1 MLDETN
7 DKIALSAALR
17 HALSLDEL
25 SVAYQPQVSLDTGQV
40 IGMEALARWD
50 SLELGLVS
58 PDRFIPVAEDSG
70 MILQLGEWVLRKAT
84 TDAMAIQRE
93 LGRPLKLAVNVS
105 PRQFRSPDW
114 LAVVARALEDSG
126 FDPENLE
133 LEITEGI
140 LMDDPRDVIEV
151 LHATRKLGIDIV
163 VDDFGTGFSSLAY
176 LTRFPIDKIKI
187 DRSFVRDLTADDA
200 DAAIVDTIIV
210 MAHTLGM
217 KVVAEGIET
226 ADQWECLRERGCDE
240 AQGYLFSEAVFAD
253 RFAEVVGAMRPVTSC

>member
-17 HALSLDEL
+17 HALGLDEL
-25 SVAYQPQVSLDTGQV
+25 SVAYQPQVSLETGEV
-40 IGMEALARWD
+40 VGMEALARWD
-50 SLELGLVS
+50 SLELGFVS
-58 PDRFIPVAEDSG
+58 PERFIPVAEDSG
-70 MILQLGEWVLRKAT
+70 MILELGEWVLRQAC
-84 TDAMAIQRE
+84 TDATAIQRQ

-114 LAVVARALEDSG
+114 LTLVQRALDDSG
-126 FDPENLE
+126 FDPANLE

-187 DRSFVRDLTADDA
+187 DRSFVRDLIADDA

-226 ADQWECLRERGCDE
+226 HEQWEYLRERGCDE
-240 AQGYLFSEAVFAD
+240 AQGYLFSAAVFAEH
-253 RFAEVVGAMRPVTSC
+253 FAAAVAAVRPVDPQ